1 MFVNIHAQHEF
12 VCLLIEHIKEIL
24 VSILLKLL
32 LQKSDV
38 FEYYEFMIHAAMQKI
53 ISQDKALFWRQRS
66 KMMCVIYAN

>member
-1 MFVNIHAQHEF
+1 MFVNIHAQHGF

-53 ISQDKALFWRQRS
+53 ISIIVIISQDKALF
-66 KMMCVIYAN
+66 